1 MPRTFSKT
9 DREVI
14 RQALADAGRES
25 FLRFGLR
32 KTSVEQLTHTVGI
45 AKGSF
50 YSFFDSKED
59 LCAAIFEQEEAQ
71 RYDALDAIL
80 AKSSDPRQTL
90 RSLMRLALDFVQ
102 RDSLI
107 GALRESGE
115 LAQIMRGR
123 NEERWSEHFRHDTV
137 FVRKVLEACRREG
150 AACDIDPE
158 IATGVF
164 RAVTTLGFHEA
175 EIGSDVFPEAVD
187 RIVDWV
193 AEGIAGGK
201 VQP

>member
-1 MPRTFSKT
+1 MPRTFSET
-9 DREVI
+9 DRRVI
-14 RQALADAGRES
+14 RQALTEAGRES

-32 KTSVEQLTHTVGI
+32 KTSVEQLARTVGI

-59 LCAAIFEQEEAQ
+59 LCAAIFEQDEAQ
-71 RYDALDAIL
+71 RYSALDAIL
-80 AKSSDPRQTL
+80 AESSDPRQTL
-90 RSLMRLALDFVQ
+90 RSLMRLALDFVH

-115 LAQIMRGR
+115 LAQVMRGR
-123 NEERWSEHFRHDTV
+123 NEERWSEHFRHDTD
-137 FVRKVLEACRREG
+137 FVRKVLEACSRAG
-150 AACDIDPE
+150 ATCDIDPE

-175 EIGSDVFPEAVD
+175 EIGSDVFPDAID

-193 AEGIAGGK
+193 AEGIVGET
-201 VQP
+201 VRP